1 MAVRWAG
8 ATAGGVAMK
17 AGRREMTKLKRR
29 KEPTGVRSRGSSMAD
44 LQEQLDRRTRE
55 LNEALDTIGAQVKRS
70 I

>member
-1 MAVRWAG
+1 
-8 ATAGGVAMK
+8 MK